1 MDKGIYTAAASIRS
15 DKLRQLNQA
24 HEMSN
29 VSSVGF
35 KKAFQISDKTYR
47 VDGENSLS
55 SRFFKTSVS
64 LGHVDLTPGPRI
76 VTQNPLDVFVEGRG
90 VLGVFND
97 DDQLAF
103 TRRGDL
109 RLDGNGVLVNG
120 EGRTIASDAG
130 GEIQLDLALLHR
142 ISKEGVI
149 YATDTS
155 AEIAVDVEVGR
166 LLLRNAI
173 DTDLEKTSDG
183 LFKPSGPAAPADFE
197 GAEEQVFVTPFGL
210 EGSAVKSYDV
220 LTRMIEIE
228 RAFEIKINII
238 KEMSELS
245 QKSTSLMAIT

>member
-15 DKLRQLNQA
+15 DKLRQLNQT

-47 VDGENSLS
+47 VDGESSLS

-64 LGHVDLTPGPRI
+64 LGRVDLTPGPRI
-76 VTQNPLDVFVEGRG
+76 VTQNPLDVFVEGKG

-97 DDQLAF
+97 SDQLAF
-103 TRRGDL
+103 TRRGDF
-109 RLDGNGVLVNG
+109 RLDGQGVLVNG
-120 EGRTIASDAG
+120 EGRKIASDDG
-130 GEIQLDLALLHR
+130 GEIQLDRALVHR

-155 AEIAVDVEVGR
+155 QEVAVDVEVGR
-166 LLLRNAI
+166 LLLRNAAN
-173 DTDLEKTSDG
+173 TELEKTKDG
-183 LFKPSGPAAPADFE
+183 LFKPSGFNEPADFVGSDE
-197 GAEEQVFVTPFGL
+197 PVFVTPFGL
-210 EGSAVKSYDV
+210 EGSSVKSYDV

-238 KEMSELS
+238 KELS
-245 QKSTSLMAIT
+245 DMAEKSTSLISVT

>member
-15 DKLRQLNQA
+15 DKLRQLNQT

-35 KKAFQISDKTYR
+35 KKAFQISDQTYR
-47 VDGENSLS
+47 VDGENALS

-64 LGHVDLTPGPRI
+64 MGSVDLTPGPRI
-76 VTQNPLDVFVEGRG
+76 VTQNPLDIFIEGEG

-97 DDQLAF
+97 EDQLAF

-120 EGRTIASDAG
+120 GGRSVSSDAG
-130 GEIQLDLALLHR
+130 GEIQLDLGLLHR

-149 YATDTS
+149 YATNPEEEV
-155 AEIAVDVEVGR
+155 AEDVEVAR
-166 LLLRNAI
+166 ILLRDASNVA
-173 DTDLEKTSDG
+173 LEKTKDG
-183 LFKPSGPAAPADFE
+183 LFKVEGTEEPGDFE
-197 GAEEQVFVTPFGL
+197 DGGQEVVITPFGL
-210 EGSAVKSYDV
+210 EGSSVKSYDV

-238 KEMSELS
+238 KELSDMS
-245 QKSTSLMAIT
+245 QKSTSLMQIT

>member
-15 DKLRQLNQA
+15 DKLRQLNQT

-35 KKAFQISDKTYR
+35 KKAFQILDQTYR
-47 VDGENSLS
+47 VDGENALS

-64 LGHVDLTPGPRI
+64 MGNVDLTPGPRI
-76 VTQNPLDVFVEGRG
+76 VTQNPLDIFIEGKG

-97 DDQLAF
+97 QGQLAF

-109 RLDGNGVLVNG
+109 RLDGNGVLENG
-120 EGRTIASDAG
+120 GGNPVSSDAG
-130 GEIQLDLALLHR
+130 GEIQLDLNLLHR

-149 YATDTS
+149 YATNPEEEV
-155 AEIAVDVEVGR
+155 AEDIEVAR
-166 LLLRNAI
+166 ILLRDATNVG
-173 DTDLEKTSDG
+173 LEKTQDG
-183 LFKPSGPAAPADFE
+183 LFKVE
-197 GAEEQVFVTPFGL
+197 GAEEPGDFEGGDEVVLITPFGL
-210 EGSAVKSYDV
+210 EGSSVKSYDV

-238 KEMSELS
+238 KELSDMS
-245 QKSTSLMAIT
+245 QKSTSLMQIT